1 MNKVGATQVNTKHK
15 AYMKLHLECLT
26 LMCYSI
32 LNELQI
38 TESDMLSPIGWYIG
52 ILRVFCKIHIF
63 LTALKTYQKK
73 KKRLVL
79 GESCKT

>member
-1 MNKVGATQVNTKHK
+1 
-15 AYMKLHLECLT
+15 MKLHLECLT

-38 TESDMLSPIGWYIG
+38 TESDMLSPTGWYIG

-73 KKRLVL
+73 KRLVL